1 MRPKRYPY
9 LKQRYVETIVSEV
22 VIPYSSTS
30 FGILGV
36 LDKINNKRRCKR
48 DFARK
53 GHGRKELLKF
63 GLAKK
68 TKRPIWTRSETRK

>member
-36 LDKINNKRRCKR
+36 LDTYTGNIVDYRR
-48 DFARK
+48 FII
-53 GHGRKELLKF
+53 
-63 GLAKK
+63 
-68 TKRPIWTRSETRK
+68 P